1 MKSPHGEN
9 PLPRTGTRAS
19 TAFVALTASGVTT
32 VSEPMRCPTA
42 GSEGVCGVADTDA
55 RPRGQPH
62 AMGVLGSSATDSG
75 AASAR

>member
-9 PLPRTGTRAS
+9 PLPRTGTGVS
-19 TAFVALTASGVTT
+19 TAFVAPAASGVTT
-32 VSEPMRCPTA
+32 ASEPMRCPTA
-42 GSEGVCGVADTDA
+42 GPEGACGVADTDA
-55 RPRGQPH
+55 RARGQPH